1 MPSITCGPA
10 DPDSVYPWAK
20 SFRKPSIGVQ
30 TDETGYPSVSLMVEL
45 PISSSS
51 IRHLPRLP
59 AEQFPQTPLQE
70 WFEALSA
77 DSPFL
82 SPSPLRTSA
91 FEVKFA
97 PPLFLSS
104 FDACCLS
111 RRPMCPCLFWG
122 SIWVI
127 VTFDVSTEIGTVLQ
141 FLLEVGQ
148 LVQKGSALTQLC
160 FESLQLLGM
169 GLDTI
174 LLFGSSAPLFTRS
187 ILLEDEFSI
196 WKLIKI
202 IKRKK

>member
-1 MPSITCGPA
+1 MAIVQTTGGNWVIFDTSMWLCYDCAKEVNCRLLGKII
-10 DPDSVYPWAK
+10 PWAK

-122 SIWVI
+122 SIYSRLGQNVGI
-127 VTFDVSTEIGTVLQ
+127 S
-141 FLLEVGQ
+141 FLV
-148 LVQKGSALTQLC
+148 AY
-160 FESLQLLGM
+160 
-169 GLDTI
+169 
-174 LLFGSSAPLFTRS
+174 TR
-187 ILLEDEFSI
+187 LY
-196 WKLIKI
+196 K
-202 IKRKK
+202 